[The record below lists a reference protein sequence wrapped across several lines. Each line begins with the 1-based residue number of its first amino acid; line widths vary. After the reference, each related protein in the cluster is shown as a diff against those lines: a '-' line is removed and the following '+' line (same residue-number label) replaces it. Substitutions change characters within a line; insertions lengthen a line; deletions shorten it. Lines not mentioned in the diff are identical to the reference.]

1 MPPKPMPMKAIKSL
15 GHFLRSRKDPRRGA
29 RLGGWSLSLMDR
41 YIASQL
47 IGPLIF
53 AVGLVSV
60 LGVAIGYLSDLADKV
75 VDSNLPLMQALEI
88 VLLKVPEFTAYAL
101 PISVMLSTL
110 LTYGRLSNDS
120 ELIALR
126 GCGVSLY
133 RLIIP
138 ALVMSLGVTAIT
150 FVVSELV
157 VPAANYR
164 ATAILVEYLQE
175 EHPFWQNKDIFYP
188 DYEQVVLPNG
198 ETEKRLKHLF
208 FAEKFDGQHL
218 KTLTVLEWLE
228 ERLNRIVVS
237 DSATWNGKEEAW
249 DFFDGTIYKLAP
261 DASYQDSYPFKHRQ
275 FPLTKAAF
283 EFALQGRDP
292 YEMNIIQAQ
301 QYMKILKMMGDDKK
315 LRTFRVRIQQKM
327 AFPFICVVFGVI
339 GSALGATP
347 QQMSRATGF
356 GLSVAIIFSYYLL
369 GFLIGS
375 LGLMGL
381 ISPILAGWLPNI
393 IGLVMGGWL
402 LYRFAES

>member
-1 MPPKPMPMKAIKSL
+1 MPPKPMPMKVIKRLS
-15 GHFLRSRKDPRRGA
+15 HFLRL
-29 RLGGWSLSLMDR
+29 RLGGWSISLMDR
-41 YIASQL
+41 YITSQL
-47 IGPLIF
+47 ISPLLF
-53 AVGLVSV
+53 SVGLVSV
-60 LGVAIGYLSDLADKV
+60 LGVAIGYLSDLSDKV
-75 VDSNLPLMQALEI
+75 VDANLPLVQASEI
-88 VLLKVPEFTAYAL
+88 LLLKVPEFTAYAL

-133 RLIIP
+133 RLIVP
-138 ALVMSLGVTAIT
+138 ALVVSFMVTGVT

-164 ATAILVEYLQE
+164 ATSILVKYLQE

-188 DYEQVVLPNG
+188 DYEQVELPNG

-237 DSATWNGKEEAW
+237 DSATWNKQEETW
-249 DFFDGTIYKLAP
+249 DFFNGTIYQLAP
-261 DASYQDSYPFKHRQ
+261 DASYKESHPFEHRQ
-275 FPLTKAAF
+275 LPLTKAAF

-292 YEMNIIQAQ
+292 YEMNLIQAR

-315 LRTFRVRIQQKM
+315 LRTFQVRIQQKL

-339 GSALGATP
+339 GSALGSAP

-356 GLSVAIIFSYYLL
+356 GLSVVIIFSYYLL

-393 IGLVMGGWL
+393 LGLAMGGWF

>member
-1 MPPKPMPMKAIKSL
+1 MTVIKRLSR
-15 GHFLRSRKDPRRGA
+15 FLRW
-29 RLGGWSLSLMDR
+29 RLGGRWSISLMDR
-41 YIASQL
+41 YITSQL
-47 IGPLIF
+47 ISPLLF
-53 AVGLVSV
+53 SVGLVSV

-75 VDSNLPLMQALEI
+75 VDSNLPLMQASEI
-88 VLLKVPEFTAYAL
+88 LLLKVPEFTAYAL

-133 RLIIP
+133 RLIVP
-138 ALVMSLGVTAIT
+138 ALLVSLMVTGVT

-164 ATAILVEYLQE
+164 ATAILVQYLQE

-188 DYEQVVLPNG
+188 DYEQVELPNG
-198 ETEKRLKHLF
+198 TTEKRLKHLF

-218 KTLTVLEWLE
+218 QRLTVLEWLE

-237 DSATWNGKEEAW
+237 DSATWNKQEETW
-249 DFFDGTIYKLAP
+249 DFFNGTIYQLSP
-261 DASYQDSYPFKHRQ
+261 DSSYKESYPFEHRQ
-275 FPLTKAAF
+275 LPLTKAAF

-292 YEMNIIQAQ
+292 YEMNLIQAR

-315 LRTFRVRIQQKM
+315 LRTFRVRIQQKL

-339 GSALGATP
+339 GSALGSAP

-356 GLSVAIIFSYYLL
+356 GLSVVIIFSYYLL

-375 LGLMGL
+375 FGLMGL
-381 ISPILAGWLPNI
+381 ISPILAGWLPNLL
-393 IGLVMGGWL
+393 GLAMGGWF

>member
-1 MPPKPMPMKAIKSL
+1 MKVIKCL
-15 GHFLRSRKDPRRGA
+15 GRFLRLRW
-29 RLGGWSLSLMDR
+29 GGWPLSLMDR
-41 YIASQL
+41 YITSQL
-47 IGPLIF
+47 ISPLLF
-53 AVGLVSV
+53 SVGLVSV
-60 LGVAIGYLSDLADKV
+60 LGVAIGYLSDLADKM
-75 VDSNLPLMQALEI
+75 VDSNLPLMQASEI
-88 VLLKVPEFTAYAL
+88 LLLKVPEFTAYAL

-110 LTYGRLSNDS
+110 LTYGRFSSDS
-120 ELIALR
+120 ELIAFR

-133 RLIIP
+133 RLIVP
-138 ALVMSLGVTAIT
+138 ALVMSLVVTGVT
-150 FVVSELV
+150 FLVSELV

-175 EHPFWQNKDIFYP
+175 EHPYWQNKDIFYP
-188 DYEQVVLPNG
+188 DYEQVILPNG
-198 ETEKRLKHLF
+198 EKEKRLKHLF
-208 FAEKFDGQHL
+208 FAEQFDGQNL

-237 DSATWNGKEEAW
+237 DSATWNRQEETW
-249 DFFDGTIYKLAP
+249 DFFNGTIYQLSP
-261 DASYQDSYPFKHRQ
+261 DASYKEAYPFEHRQ
-275 FPLTKAAF
+275 LPLTKAAF

-315 LRTFRVRIQQKM
+315 LRMFQVRIQQKL

-339 GSALGATP
+339 GSALGSTP

-356 GLSVAIIFSYYLL
+356 GLSVVIIFSYYLL

-381 ISPILAGWLPNI
+381 ISPVLAGWLPNI
-393 IGLVMGGWL
+393 LGLVMGAWL

>member
-1 MPPKPMPMKAIKSL
+1 MAMKVIRDIGRFMRSL
-15 GHFLRSRKDPRRGA
+15 W
-29 RLGGWSLSLMDR
+29 GGWSLSLMDR

-47 IGPLIF
+47 INPLLF
-53 AVGLVSV
+53 SVGLVSV

-75 VDSNLPLMQALEI
+75 VDSNLPLIQASEI
-88 VLLKVPEFTAYAL
+88 LLLKVPEFTAYAL

-120 ELIALR
+120 ELIAFR

-138 ALVMSLGVTAIT
+138 AVVMSLLVTGVT
-150 FVVSELV
+150 FLVSELV

-175 EHPFWQNKDIFYP
+175 EHPYWQNKDIFYP
-188 DYEQVVLPNG
+188 DYEQVILPNG
-198 ETEKRLKHLF
+198 DKTKRLKHLF

-218 KTLTVLEWLE
+218 RTLTVLEWLE
-228 ERLNRIVVS
+228 TRLNRIVVS
-237 DSATWNGKEEAW
+237 DSATWNGQEETW
-249 DFFDGTIYKLAP
+249 DFFNGTIYQLSA
-261 DASYQDSYPFKHRQ
+261 DASYQEADPFEHRQ
-275 FPLTKAAF
+275 LPLSKAAF

-292 YEMNIIQAQ
+292 YEMNIIQAR
-301 QYMKILKMMGDDKK
+301 QYMRILKMMGDDKK
-315 LRTFRVRIQQKM
+315 LRTFQVRIQQKL

-339 GSALGATP
+339 GSALGSTP
-347 QQMSRATGF
+347 QQMSRSTGF
-356 GLSVAIIFSYYLL
+356 GLSVVIIFAYYLL

-393 IGLVMGGWL
+393 LGLAMGGYL

>member
-1 MPPKPMPMKAIKSL
+1 MRSL
-15 GHFLRSRKDPRRGA
+15 W
-29 RLGGWSLSLMDR
+29 GGWSLSLMDR

-47 IGPLIF
+47 INPLLF
-53 AVGLVSV
+53 SVGLVSV

-75 VDSNLPLMQALEI
+75 VDSNLPLIQASEI
-88 VLLKVPEFTAYAL
+88 LLLKVPEFTAYAL

-120 ELIALR
+120 ELIAFR

-138 ALVMSLGVTAIT
+138 AVVMSLLVTGVT
-150 FVVSELV
+150 FLVSELV

-175 EHPFWQNKDIFYP
+175 EHPYWQNKDIFYP
-188 DYEQVVLPNG
+188 DYEQVILPNG
-198 ETEKRLKHLF
+198 DKTKRLKHLF
-208 FAEKFDGQHL
+208 FAEQFDGQHL
-218 KTLTVLEWLE
+218 RTLTVLEWLE
-228 ERLNRIVVS
+228 ARLNRIVVS
-237 DSATWNGKEEAW
+237 DSATWNGQEETW
-249 DFFDGTIYKLAP
+249 DFFNGTIYQLSP
-261 DASYQDSYPFKHRQ
+261 DASYQEADPFEHRQ
-275 FPLTKAAF
+275 LPLSKAAF

-292 YEMNIIQAQ
+292 YEMNIIQAR

-315 LRTFRVRIQQKM
+315 LRTFQVRIQQKL

-339 GSALGATP
+339 GSALGSTP
-347 QQMSRATGF
+347 QQMSRGTGF
-356 GLSVAIIFSYYLL
+356 GLSVVIIFAYYLL

-393 IGLVMGGWL
+393 LGLVMGGYL
-402 LYRFAES
+402 LYLFAES

>member
-1 MPPKPMPMKAIKSL
+1 MKVIKYL
-15 GHFLRSRKDPRRGA
+15 GHFLRSRWGN
-29 RLGGWSLSLMDR
+29 WSLSLMDR
-41 YIASQL
+41 YLASQL
-47 IGPLIF
+47 IGPLLF
-53 AVGLVSV
+53 SVGLVSV

-75 VDSNLPLMQALEI
+75 VDSNLPLIQASEI
-88 VLLKVPEFTAYAL
+88 LLLKVPEFTAYAL

-133 RLIIP
+133 RLIVP
-138 ALVMSLGVTAIT
+138 ALVMSLIVTGVT
-150 FVVSELV
+150 FLMSELV

-175 EHPFWQNKDIFYP
+175 EHPYWQNKDIFYP
-188 DYEQVVLPNG
+188 DYEQVILPNG
-198 ETEKRLKHLF
+198 EKEKRLRHLF
-208 FAEKFDGQHL
+208 FAEQFDGQNL

-237 DSATWNGKEEAW
+237 DSATWNKQEETW
-249 DFFDGTIYKLAP
+249 DFFNGTIYQLSP
-261 DASYQDSYPFKHRQ
+261 DASYKEAYPFEHRQ
-275 FPLTKAAF
+275 LPLTKAAF

-292 YEMNIIQAQ
+292 YEMNIIQAR

-315 LRTFRVRIQQKM
+315 LRMFQVRIQQKL

-339 GSALGATP
+339 GSALGSTP

-356 GLSVAIIFSYYLL
+356 GLSVVIIFSYYLL

-393 IGLVMGGWL
+393 FGLAMGGWL

>member
-1 MPPKPMPMKAIKSL
+1 MKVIKYL
-15 GHFLRSRKDPRRGA
+15 GRFLRSPRDRRNGTQW
-29 RLGGWSLSLMDR
+29 GSWSLSLMDR
-41 YIASQL
+41 YITSQL
-47 IGPLIF
+47 IGPLLF
-53 AVGLVSV
+53 SVGLVSV

-75 VDSNLPLMQALEI
+75 VDSNLPLIQASEI
-88 VLLKVPEFTAYAL
+88 LLLKVPEFTAYAL

-126 GCGVSLY
+126 SCGVSLY

-138 ALVMSLGVTAIT
+138 AVVMSLVVTGVT
-150 FVVSELV
+150 FLVSELV

-175 EHPFWQNKDIFYP
+175 DHPYWQNKDIFYP
-188 DYEQVVLPNG
+188 DYEQVTLPNG
-198 ETEKRLKHLF
+198 EQEKRLKHLF
-208 FAEKFDGQHL
+208 FAEQFDGQHL

-237 DSATWNGKEEAW
+237 DSATWNGQEETW
-249 DFFDGTIYKLAP
+249 DFFNGTIYQLSP
-261 DASYQDSYPFKHRQ
+261 DASYKEAYPFEHRQ
-275 FPLTKAAF
+275 LPLTKAAF

-292 YEMNIIQAQ
+292 YEMNIIQAR

-315 LRTFRVRIQQKM
+315 LRMFQVRIQQKL
-327 AFPFICVVFGVI
+327 AFPFICVVFGVV

-356 GLSVAIIFSYYLL
+356 GLSVVIIFSYYLL

-381 ISPILAGWLPNI
+381 ISPVLAGWLPNLL
-393 IGLVMGGWL
+393 GLGMGAWL

>member
-1 MPPKPMPMKAIKSL
+1 MPMKVIKRLSP
-15 GHFLRSRKDPRRGA
+15 FLRW
-29 RLGGWSLSLMDR
+29 RLGGLSISLMDR
-41 YIASQL
+41 YITSEL
-47 IGPLIF
+47 ISPLLF
-53 AVGLVSV
+53 SVGLVSV

-75 VDSNLPLMQALEI
+75 VDSNLPLMQASEI
-88 VLLKVPEFTAYAL
+88 LLLKVPEFTAYAL

-133 RLIIP
+133 RLMVP
-138 ALVMSLGVTAIT
+138 ALVVSLMMTGVT

-164 ATAILVEYLQE
+164 ATAILVQYLQE

-188 DYEQVVLPNG
+188 NYEQVELPNG
-198 ETEKRLKHLF
+198 KTEKRLKHLL

-218 KTLTVLEWLE
+218 QRLTVLEWLE

-237 DSATWNGKEEAW
+237 DSATWNKQEETW
-249 DFFDGTIYKLAP
+249 DFFNGTIYQLAP
-261 DASYQDSYPFKHRQ
+261 DSSYQKSDPFEHRQ
-275 FPLTKAAF
+275 LPLTKAAF

-292 YEMNIIQAQ
+292 YEMNLIQAR

-315 LRTFRVRIQQKM
+315 LRMFQVRIQQKL

-339 GSALGATP
+339 GSALGSAP
-347 QQMSRATGF
+347 QHMSRATGF
-356 GLSVAIIFSYYLL
+356 GLSVMIIFSYYLL

-393 IGLVMGGWL
+393 LGLAMGGWF

>member
-1 MPPKPMPMKAIKSL
+1 
-15 GHFLRSRKDPRRGA
+15 
-29 RLGGWSLSLMDR
+29 
-41 YIASQL
+41 
-47 IGPLIF
+47 
-53 AVGLVSV
+53 
-60 LGVAIGYLSDLADKV
+60 IGYLSDLADKV
-75 VDSNLPLMQALEI
+75 VDANLPLVQASEI
-88 VLLKVPEFTAYAL
+88 LLLKVPEFTAYAL

-133 RLIIP
+133 RLIVP
-138 ALVMSLGVTAIT
+138 ALVVSFMVTGVT

-164 ATAILVEYLQE
+164 ATSILVKYLQE

-188 DYEQVVLPNG
+188 DYEQVELPNG

-218 KTLTVLEWLE
+218 QTLTVLEWLE

-237 DSATWNGKEEAW
+237 DSATWNKQEETW
-249 DFFDGTIYKLAP
+249 DFFNGTIYQLAP
-261 DASYQDSYPFKHRQ
+261 DASYKESHPFEHRQ
-275 FPLTKAAF
+275 LPLTKAAF

-292 YEMNIIQAQ
+292 YEMNLIQAR

-315 LRTFRVRIQQKM
+315 LRTFQVRIQQKL

-339 GSALGATP
+339 GSALGSAP

-356 GLSVAIIFSYYLL
+356 GLSVVIIFSYYLL

-381 ISPILAGWLPNI
+381 ISPILAGWLPNLL
-393 IGLVMGGWL
+393 GLAMGGWF